1 MTRRGNNERAPV
13 NTGPVP
19 FRDETKRDLA
29 GIVRLLMTTFV
40 LFPSCVAL
48 AADPPE
54 FKVTPSVEV
63 SAEGDSANILAI
75 DTGEQ
80 NFELRVPKKF
90 GAQFNTGEQSIVFT
104 STNGSSVI
112 TVKMS
117 TNYAGKLPKME
128 ELRDQVAQKYLGA
141 SLVQTSP
148 CHTSYATGCLFDL
161 FQPAAG
167 GMTIRIRD
175 GFISFPKGSFEFTLS
190 CDVRDYDQNRLSYA
204 WLLNSFRLQAE
215 PARKDP

>member
-1 MTRRGNNERAPV
+1 MTSHAHKKEAHHEREG
-13 NTGPVP
+13 TKSDVP
-19 FRDETKRDLA
+19 
-29 GIVRLLMTTFV
+29 GVILLLISSFF
-40 LFPSCVAL
+40 LFPPSFAL

-54 FKVTPSVEV
+54 FKVTASTETAV
-63 SAEGDSANILAI
+63 EGDNANILVI
-75 DTGEQ
+75 ETGDQ
-80 NFELRVPKKF
+80 KFELSVPKKF
-90 GAQFNTGEQSIVFT
+90 GAQFDNGERSIVFT
-104 STNGSSVI
+104 SQNGSSVM

-128 ELRDQVAQKYLGA
+128 DLRDEVARQYPSA
-141 SLVQTSP
+141 SLVQSSP
-148 CHTSYATGCLFDL
+148 CHTSYGTGLLFDL

-167 GMTIRIRD
+167 GMTIRMRH

-204 WLLNSFRLQAE
+204 WLLNSFRLQTE

>member
-1 MTRRGNNERAPV
+1 MKKDQHDLPDRTEKRAP
-13 NTGPVP
+13 
-19 FRDETKRDLA
+19 A
-29 GIVRLLMTTFV
+29 AMRLLISSLILLPFS
-40 LFPSCVAL
+40 LAL

-54 FKVTPSVEV
+54 FKVSASTEAT
-63 SAEGDSANILAI
+63 AEGDNANILVI
-75 DTGEQ
+75 ETGDK

-90 GAQFNTGEQSIVFT
+90 GAEINTASQTIVFT
-104 STNGSSVI
+104 SVTGSSVM
-112 TVKMS
+112 TLKMS

-128 ELRDQVAQKYLGA
+128 DLRDEVAAKYPSA

-148 CHTSYATGCLFDL
+148 CHTSYATGFLFDL

-167 GMTIRIRD
+167 GMTIRMRD
-175 GFISFPKGSFEFTLS
+175 SFISFPKGSFEFTLS

-204 WLLNSFRLQAE
+204 WLLSSFRLQVE